1 MRVRI
6 EIVEGLEEPE
16 VLIRTE
22 KLSEEIRR
30 LETIL
35 MGESINGYRDS
46 EVFRIRTGDI
56 VRIYGER
63 QRVYAQTKD
72 GVYLLHQRLYVLENQ
87 LDGRRF
93 LRISNSEIVNCEM
106 IARLDISVAGTIGVE
121 LEGGIQTFASRRY
134 VKKLREYLGL

>member
-16 VLIRTE
+16 VLIRTG

-93 LRISNSEIVNCEM
+93 LRIW
-106 IARLDISVAGTIGVE
+106 RK
-121 LEGGIQTFASRRY
+121 Q
-134 VKKLREYLGL
+134 